1 MALLTKH
8 DLQYQ
13 YSWTALG
20 DDNPK
25 ITGVP
30 DSTLL
35 NRQEGYEILAFIN
48 GIAADSGWTTK
59 APGLKAERLIQ
70 QNVPGHLRSHAH
82 IRQWLAD
89 NWHKH

>member
-1 MALLTKH
+1 MALLTQH

-20 DDNPK
+20 DDDPK

-35 NRQEGYEILAFIN
+35 NRQEGYEVLAFIN
-48 GIAADSGWTTK
+48 RIAARSNWTTK
-59 APGLKAERLIQ
+59 AYGLKAERLIR
-70 QNVPGHLRSHAH
+70 NDVPGHLRSHAH
-82 IRQWLAD
+82 IWQWLAD
-89 NWHKH
+89 NWNNY